1 VFQLVFNWLLTEKV
15 YSQLTPE
22 DRIPV
27 KYSEICQLYVFGDAR
42 GIPELCNATVD
53 LRFPK
58 SAQD

>member
-27 KYSEICQLYVFGDAR
+27 KYSEICQLYVMPAAY
-42 GIPELCNATVD
+42 LSYVT
-53 LRFPK
+53 LQ
-58 SAQD
+58 ST